1 MPQTKASRHWAPN
14 GKDTALGVWACV
26 CPLGRGVAAGRAP
39 TGGAGRGARLM
50 SQRRCLPGAPPHRE
64 APQLLETRGR
74 AACRC
79 SRT

>member
-1 MPQTKASRHWAPN
+1 MPQIKASRHWAPN
-14 GKDTALGVWACV
+14 CKDTALGV
-26 CPLGRGVAAGRAP
+26 GRGVTAGRAP

-50 SQRRCLPGAPPHRE
+50 SQTRCLPGAPPHRE